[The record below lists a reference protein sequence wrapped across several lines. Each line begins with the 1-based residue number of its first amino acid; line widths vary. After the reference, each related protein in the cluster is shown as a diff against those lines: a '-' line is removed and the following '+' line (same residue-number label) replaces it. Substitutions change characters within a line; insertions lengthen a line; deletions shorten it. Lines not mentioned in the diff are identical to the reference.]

1 MSAPDSSLQALLAN
15 LRPRSQASSAHLP
28 DAVGTPREASISNLS
43 FTTLPTSPPPPFSP
57 APSAGNA
64 ASQVATAQNL
74 LNLLNF
80 GAQAQPARSASESIS
95 ASSATRGT
103 HESSFTAADLLRR
116 AAASSASRASPTP
129 RSPALPVQNMQHQEP
144 EKSTEPIHN
153 TDTTSNLA
161 PAFTPQPS
169 VEKPQAATPTGQD
182 TQKPLFT
189 YKNPFEAL
197 KASRPHTPQKYHQPT
212 VETPRQETPIPAAP
226 IVEPQAPLNEGS
238 IVEKVLES
246 ALPDRTKPAAD
257 AVEAQAAKTEQ
268 PNPVEQDES
277 IVPETSIKPAPPEAT
292 STPANVAE
300 EAVVEDPPGPEPDL
314 GDKMP
319 ETNGV
324 VDSASSGQRIV
335 PVLGFPV
342 KAFVS
347 ITMNL
352 KDPSSVHVRENGI
365 MEISRLK
372 KEFDQT
378 DRSLAAASHKFIT
391 YALVKNGGMR
401 IIRQEDGKD
410 RQLFK
415 NSHDR
420 IFNVAICTTSAS
432 AISTDYQSVIG
443 TGVSGAVYYAT
454 LSKPGHDLFD
464 AGELDRES
472 LIFPAFPQGDEN
484 TQGGVLKTRAKR
496 SSRHPE
502 FFAIGR
508 GKTINIVWPSS
519 VLNSK
524 YCVNDGSHKVDVERL
539 FTERPLQVLTGKA
552 GKDFSFSED
561 DTTIV
566 SLDKVGRLRFWD
578 IRRLIDD
585 DNARSVNIIP
595 YVVDEPTLSLSIASP
610 TEKPWPTSVTFVD
623 KNRPYT
629 KGGAL
634 RYVLVGL
641 RQNHTLQ
648 LWDIALGKA
657 VQELN
662 LPRENDTDAICS
674 VSYHPASGIIVVG
687 HPTRNSIFFIHL
699 SAPRYTLS
707 SILTQAT
714 YIARIANKDPDMPKP
729 ESTACMSGMRE
740 ISFAAR
746 GQIRS
751 VELLPVQK
759 SPDNTSADVDA
770 LFELYVAHATGVTCL
785 VINKEDLG
793 WDDDSKV
800 IQQINAQQEGLV
812 SLKDLKLG
820 SVIEDDQRSKSPAPE
835 PTPSKGDSKK
845 KPKAKKSKDPLEELT
860 NGIVQAQSPRKEE
873 PDPIL
878 REVVAPETEAV
889 EPPTIKKEKK
899 KHKQDKPIPAEPS
912 SKNTEV
918 PPPSLGDTAVP
929 RQNATATHEPEQLSM
944 SISGD
949 WLDNEMK
956 KLEKGITTEFKKE
969 LDQLYHSVK
978 TDRASQ
984 DQASAARQEAVLR
997 VVSSTLNN
1005 NVEKTLATILRTQME
1020 EVVVPSVVQL
1030 VSTNVSQQIVQTVA
1044 SSVKKELGSEL
1055 AVQVDRTLQSPE
1067 LMKNV
1072 ADRISSRI
1080 SGQIE
1085 HEIDRTI
1092 VGTVAASMKSV
1103 AQSAAVDIVAA
1114 AETRMADQV
1123 AHMSRQHAA
1132 FNEKIDQLNGALQ
1145 NVTSTLQSMM
1155 QAQAAFQSQ
1164 ILQDVRH
1171 SRAQET
1177 ARPISVGPASAT
1189 FSPPPHVRPTPAARP
1204 KSQAELEVEEIASL
1218 LQEQKY
1224 EEGSIKWL
1232 QSTQPAKLFDELF
1245 VRYTPDYLATD
1256 VSPLV
1261 AFSIGVTVAN
1271 NLSTNI
1277 QRRVEWITAAFQAV
1291 DFKVRRLREAV
1302 EQETN
1307 IMQDREIL
1315 ELRAHAPGLIST
1327 VIQKLETTY
1336 HLRAQLNP
1344 RDEVVSTIPPLLE
1357 IAKELLAAFD
1367 ALNVGGLSY
1376 VSGEARGIIA

>member
-15 LRPRSQASSAHLP
+15 LRPRSQASSSYLP
-28 DAVGTPREASISNLS
+28 EHVGSPREVPQSVSAVPISP
-43 FTTLPTSPPPPFSP
+43 PTSFSP
-57 APSAGNA
+57 TPSAGNTGPQA
-64 ASQVATAQNL
+64 ATAQNL

-80 GAQAQPARSASESIS
+80 GAQSQPTRSASESVS
-95 ASSATRGT
+95 ASSAPRAG
-103 HESSFTAADLLRR
+103 HENSFTAADLLRR
-116 AAASSASRASPTP
+116 AAASSASRSSPAP
-129 RSPALPVQNMQHQEP
+129 QSPALSVQQTRQQESEEP
-144 EKSTEPIHN
+144 TEKPQK
-153 TDTTSNLA
+153 TDTMNNLA
-161 PAFTPQPS
+161 PGSVSETRPEQHQASTP
-169 VEKPQAATPTGQD
+169 AQD
-182 TQKPLFT
+182 AQTPLFT

-212 VETPRQETPIPAAP
+212 VETPRQETPQPATLSTKSP
-226 IVEPQAPLNEGS
+226 LPQSNKSLVPE
-238 IVEKVLES
+238 EFDRP
-246 ALPDRTKPAAD
+246 LPDRTKLRFD
-257 AVEAQAAKTEQ
+257 TVEAQASHSDQPAAMEHNDIATPQARDSQIPSLQEQ
-268 PNPVEQDES
+268 TTTIDTSANIAEQAVEEHQSGLDAS
-277 IVPETSIKPAPPEAT
+277 TAETIPR
-292 STPANVAE
+292 
-300 EAVVEDPPGPEPDL
+300 
-314 GDKMP
+314 
-319 ETNGV
+319 TNGQT
-324 VDSASSGQRIV
+324 DGSAPGQRVV
-335 PVLGFPV
+335 PVFGFPV

-352 KDPSSVHVRENGI
+352 KDPASVNVRENGV

-378 DRSLAAASHKFIT
+378 DRSLAAASTKFIT

-420 IFNVAICTTSAS
+420 IFNVAICTTSVS
-432 AISTDYQSVIG
+432 NPSTDHQAVLG
-443 TGVSGAVYYAT
+443 TGVSGTVYYAT
-454 LSKPGHDLFD
+454 LSRPSDDLFD

-472 LIFPAFPQGDEN
+472 LVFPAFPQGDEN

-508 GKTINIVWPSS
+508 GKTINIVWPSTI
-519 VLNSK
+519 VNSK
-524 YCVNDGSHKVDVERL
+524 YCINDGSQRVDVERL
-539 FTERPLQVLTGKA
+539 FSERPLQVLTGKA

-561 DTTIV
+561 DTTMV

-578 IRRLIDD
+578 IRKLIDE
-585 DNARSVNIIP
+585 DNARSVNITP
-595 YVVDEPTLSLSIASP
+595 YVVDEPALSLSIASP
-610 TEKPWPTSVTFVD
+610 AEKPWPTSVAFVD

-674 VSYHPASGIIVVG
+674 VSYHPATGIIVVG

-707 SILTQAT
+707 SVLTQAT

-729 ESTACMSGMRE
+729 ESTACMSGIRE
-740 ISFAAR
+740 ISFQGR

-751 VELLPVQK
+751 VELLPVHK
-759 SPDNTSADVDA
+759 SPNNTSADPDA
-770 LFELYVAHATGVTCL
+770 IFELYVAHAAGVTCL
-785 VINKEDLG
+785 VVNKEDLG
-793 WDDDSKV
+793 WDADSKV

-820 SVIEDDQRSKSPAPE
+820 SVIEDEQRSRSPPPEQLLNKADSRKKS
-835 PTPSKGDSKK
+835 
-845 KPKAKKSKDPLEELT
+845 KAKKSKEPLEELA
-860 NGIVQAQSPRKEE
+860 NGTLQSQVSNKDE
-873 PDPIL
+873 PEPAAPQDTVPS
-878 REVVAPETEAV
+878 ETVVPETVAP
-889 EPPTIKKEKK
+889 KKEKK
-899 KHKQDKPIPAEPS
+899 KHKQEKQVQAEGSVNAADAATPAAE
-912 SKNTEV
+912 
-918 PPPSLGDTAVP
+918 DTAVP
-929 RQNATATHEPEQLSM
+929 RQTAPQSSRAEQLSM

-949 WLDNEMK
+949 WLDKEMK
-956 KLEKGITTEFKKE
+956 KLEKGISVELKKD
-969 LDQLYHSVK
+969 LDNLYHSIK

-997 VVSSTLNN
+997 VVSTTLNN
-1005 NVEKTLATILRTQME
+1005 NVEKTLANILRTQME
-1020 EVVVPSVVQL
+1020 EVVVPSVVQT
-1030 VSTNVSQQIVQTVA
+1030 VSNNLSQQVVQTVA
-1044 SSVKKELGSEL
+1044 SSVKKELTSEL
-1055 AVQVDRTLQSPE
+1055 AVQVDRTLQSPHVV
-1067 LMKNV
+1067 KNV
-1072 ADRISSRI
+1072 ADTMASRI

-1085 HEIDRTI
+1085 REINQAITT
-1092 VGTVAASMKSV
+1092 TVLDSMKSI
-1103 AQSAAVDIVAA
+1103 ATTTAVEVVAA

-1155 QAQAAFQSQ
+1155 QAQAAFQTQ
-1164 ILQDVRH
+1164 ILQDVRQ
-1171 SRAQET
+1171 SRAQEM
-1177 ARPISVGPASAT
+1177 ARPISAGPPSAT

-1204 KSQAELEVEEIASL
+1204 KSQAELEVDEIAKL
-1218 LQEQKY
+1218 LQDQKY

-1271 NLSTNI
+1271 HLSTNT
-1277 QRRVEWITAAFQAV
+1277 QRRVEWITAAFQAI
-1291 DFKVRRLREAV
+1291 DFKVRML
-1302 EQETN
+1302 QN
-1307 IMQDREIL
+1307 DCIDS
-1315 ELRAHAPGLIST
+1315 H
-1327 VIQKLETTY
+1327 
-1336 HLRAQLNP
+1336 
-1344 RDEVVSTIPPLLE
+1344 
-1357 IAKELLAAFD
+1357 
-1367 ALNVGGLSY
+1367 
-1376 VSGEARGIIA
+1376 